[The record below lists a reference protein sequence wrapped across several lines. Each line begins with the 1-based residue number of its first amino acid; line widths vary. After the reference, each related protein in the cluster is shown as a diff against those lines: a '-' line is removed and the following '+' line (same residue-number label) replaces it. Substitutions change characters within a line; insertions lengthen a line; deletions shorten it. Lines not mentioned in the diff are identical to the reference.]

1 MNTNKKKSLC
11 PILGIPKPRRYA
23 VSAKA
28 WKELSEK
35 AKEEMRNP
43 RKGTLRQMI
52 YRRGMQSN

>member
-28 WKELSEK
+28 WDGIPEK
-35 AKEEMRNP
+35 AKGEMRNP

-52 YRRGMQSN
+52 YRRGLS